1 MYLLEWKDFLFYA
14 VSLINIGETKIMII
28 VMIKNSTNTDI
39 MVIHMVSTS
48 VKEKLK
54 LKYKEMNKI

>member
-54 LKYKEMNKI
+54 WKYKEMNKI